1 MRLVGKKLVTNNEAT
16 NFFSLFI
23 QLNGI
28 SQMWMLEIINREG
41 FSKIETIELINL
53 DVGNNI
59 LKFN

>member
-1 MRLVGKKLVTNNEAT
+1 MRLVGKKLVTNNEAA